1 MDISNLGG
9 AEYETRSVMNAPAG
23 DSEAPAKTS
32 YYFPPGRLHK
42 FSVVKLYN
50 NIIHFCT
57 LVSYIKEFK
66 TLVRRQIPLNN
77 YIK

>member
-9 AEYETRSVMNAPAG
+9 AEYETRSMMNAPVG
-23 DSEAPAKTS
+23 DGEAPAKTS

-50 NIIHFCT
+50 NMT
-57 LVSYIKEFK
+57 
-66 TLVRRQIPLNN
+66 
-77 YIK
+77 

>member
-9 AEYETRSVMNAPAG
+9 AEYETRSMMNAPVG
-23 DSEAPAKTS
+23 DGEVPAKTS

-50 NIIHFCT
+50 NMT
-57 LVSYIKEFK
+57 
-66 TLVRRQIPLNN
+66 QIPICQVGGQCLCTGCI
-77 YIK
+77 YHC